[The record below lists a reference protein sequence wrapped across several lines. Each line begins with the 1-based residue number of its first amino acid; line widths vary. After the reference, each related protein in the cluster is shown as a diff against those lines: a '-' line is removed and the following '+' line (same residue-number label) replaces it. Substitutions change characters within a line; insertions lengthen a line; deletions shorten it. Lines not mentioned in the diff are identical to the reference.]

1 MELDTV
7 LVDEVRDFIV
17 NEECLNNQKESIIK
31 NIIRRKKKGTYVRE
45 LAVKLWMYLVINGAK
60 KYRDLYCHE
69 SLTWYDLLPIPERN
83 AVARMLTNEF
93 EQEIDDGEYS

>member
-31 NIIRRKKKGTYVRE
+31 NIIRRKKKGT
-45 LAVKLWMYLVINGAK
+45 
-60 KYRDLYCHE
+60 
-69 SLTWYDLLPIPERN
+69 
-83 AVARMLTNEF
+83 
-93 EQEIDDGEYS
+93 